1 MNQSI
6 IQGRMAFF
14 TTTVRTVKEPIIE
27 NYINLRAKVL
37 SGELNVVNKI
47 KKDITQTNIRR

>member
-1 MNQSI
+1 
-6 IQGRMAFF
+6 MAFF
-14 TTTVRTVKEPIIE
+14 TTIVRTARRLITE
-27 NYINLRAKVL
+27 NYINLRARTL

>member
-1 MNQSI
+1 ME
-6 IQGRMAFF
+6 FF
-14 TTTVRTVKEPIIE
+14 TTTVRIVKEPIIE